1 MATYTDNKKLTKPA
15 NGEYPDT
22 WDVPINNDWDIIDK
36 ALGSTVTYTVAGTD
50 ITMTIEEAQNQRIL
64 LTGTPGATRN
74 VIIPFRYLS
83 ATTAVGGMWIV
94 DNQTNATQ
102 NILTEAS
109 GSSGVSVIAGR
120 RALVFSDGTD
130 VKFADDARLIGGTGI
145 SVTGS
150 TVSLS
155 TPVSVANGGTG
166 LTTLTAGNVILG
178 AGTSA
183 PTFVAPGTSGNV
195 LTSNGSSWISSAPT
209 GGGGGGISSISFG
222 TASGMGFT
230 FTPNNVTTSAQTVTL
245 SGTLSVQ
252 NGGTG
257 NTSITG
263 FVKGNGTGAFSGQ
276 SLINLAT
283 EVTGTLSQANGGTGT
298 LGSGVGTAL
307 GQAVTG
313 SGGFVLNA
321 GNPTINSNLNVN
333 GDITLQASK
342 GFKVGIATIT
352 SDGSNSS
359 FNLSTS
365 TSLYGGP
372 TLCNCFVAGTA
383 VWLANSSSFTVQVT
397 PQAYQANFN
406 VISDARTKKDVAPY
420 AKTLPDVLSLNPV
433 TFKYNGMYG
442 TKDDNIPRVGLIAQ
456 DVLPTTM
463 SEIVGERVWEDP
475 VTKQKTTVY
484 DLNPSEL
491 VFALINTVKELD
503 ARVKALEAKVGP

>member
-120 RALVFSDGTD
+120 RALVFSDGTN
-130 VKFADDARLIGGTGI
+130 VRFSDDARLIGGTGI

-150 TVSLS
+150 TISLDA
-155 TPVSVANGGTG
+155 PVSVANGGTG

-183 PTFVAPGTSGNV
+183 PTFVAPGTVGNV
-195 LTSNGSSWISSAPT
+195 LTSNGSSWVSSAPT
-209 GGGGGGISSISFG
+209 GGGGGGITSLTLG

-230 FTPNNVTTSAQTVTL
+230 WSPTGSITTSGQTATL
-245 SGTLSVQ
+245 TGTLAMQ

-257 NTSITG
+257 TTSIPSG
-263 FVKGNGTGAFSGQ
+263 FVKSNGSSLSSTT
-276 SLINLAT
+276 LINLAT
-283 EVTGTLSQANGGTGT
+283 DVTGTLPAANGGTGT
-298 LGSGVGTAL
+298 TTS
-307 GQAVTG
+307 TG
-313 SGGFVLNA
+313 SGSLVLSS
-321 GNPTINSNLNVN
+321 GPTISSPTINGTVGGTPTFGNITINRTLYFTNSTRYFDDNASSLNLFYNGNSFSANNV
-333 GDITLQASK
+333 Q
-342 GFKVGIATIT
+342 FY
-352 SDGSNSS
+352 
-359 FNLSTS
+359 
-365 TSLYGGP
+365 LYSGVIP
-372 TLCNCFVAGTA
+372 YA
-383 VWLANSSSFTVQVT
+383 Q
-397 PQAYQANFN
+397 QANFN
-406 VISDARTKKDVAPY
+406 VISDARIKKDIQPY
-420 AKTLPDVLSLNPV
+420 TKTVDDIASLNPI
-433 TFKYNGMYG
+433 TFKYNGQYG
-442 TKDDNIPRVGLIAQ
+442 TKDDNVVHVGLLAQ
-456 DVLPTTM
+456 EVQQSRM
-463 SEIVGERVWEDP
+463 AEIIETYPYTDP
-475 VTKQKTTVY
+475 ATGQKT
-484 DLNPSEL
+484 DLYIVNPSEL
-491 VFALINTVKELD
+491 VFSLVNCIKELD
-503 ARVKALEAKVGP
+503 ARVKALEAKVGPS